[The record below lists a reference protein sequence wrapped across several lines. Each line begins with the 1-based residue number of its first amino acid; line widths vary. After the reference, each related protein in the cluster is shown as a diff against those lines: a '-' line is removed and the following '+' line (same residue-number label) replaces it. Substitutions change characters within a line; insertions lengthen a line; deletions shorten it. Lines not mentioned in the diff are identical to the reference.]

1 MGMKRLLMVGC
12 GDVGMRML
20 PLLRGRYRLFAL
32 TRPGREREDALRA
45 LGVTPLAGDLDDAQ
59 SLCRLAGLP
68 HDVLHFAPPPGVGV
82 RDARTGNLIRALQK
96 ARSIPQRLVYIS
108 TSGVYGDCGGRLVHE
123 HQALRPQTERAAR
136 RADAERQLR
145 DWGRRS
151 GVGVVILRVPGIYAA
166 DRLPLQRLR
175 AGTPAL
181 VASEDPYTNHIHA
194 DDLARAV
201 LAALTRGRGQRSYNA
216 SDDSALRMGEYFD
229 LVADRFGLP
238 RPPRVSRQTAAE
250 HIPEALLSFMRES
263 RRLANTRLRRE
274 LRLLLRYPTVADGL
288 AGAGGE
294 ASPDNSQTARTPLS
308 GRPSAD
314 AAFTYTNAPRG

>member
-1 MGMKRLLMVGC
+1 MKRLLIVGC

-32 TRPGREREDALRA
+32 TRPAREREATLRA

-59 SLCRLAGLP
+59 SLCRLSGLP
-68 HDVLHFAPPPGVGV
+68 HDVLHFAPPPGAGAH
-82 RDARTGNLIRALQK
+82 DGRTGNLIRALQK

-123 HQALRPQTERAAR
+123 HQPLRPQTERAVR

-145 DWGRRS
+145 EWGRRS

-194 DDLARAV
+194 DDLARV
-201 LAALTRGRGQRSYNA
+201 VVAALARGRGQRIYNA

-229 LVADRFGLP
+229 LVADTRRAAPTCAHLAPGCRPSRSPRCCCHSCASPGAWRIHDCDGSCACACAIRPSPKAWPAPGLSGP
-238 RPPRVSRQTAAE
+238 AGS
-250 HIPEALLSFMRES
+250 
-263 RRLANTRLRRE
+263 ANQ
-274 LRLLLRYPTVADGL
+274 
-288 AGAGGE
+288 AGALGCP
-294 ASPDNSQTARTPLS
+294 AIWR
-308 GRPSAD
+308 
-314 AAFTYTNAPRG
+314 RGVYVY

>member
-1 MGMKRLLMVGC
+1 MGMKRLLIVGC

-32 TRPGREREDALRA
+32 TRSGERDSTLRA

-68 HDVLHFAPPPGVGV
+68 HDVLHFAPPPGAGA
-82 RDARTGNLIRALQK
+82 RDGRTGNLIRALQK

-123 HQALRPQTERAAR
+123 HEPLRPQTERALR

-145 DWGRRS
+145 AWGRRS

-181 VASEDPYTNHIHA
+181 AGPEDPYTNHIHA
-194 DDLARAV
+194 DDLARTV
-201 LAALTRGRGQRSYNA
+201 LAALARGRGQRAYNA

-229 LVADRFGLP
+229 LVADSFGLP
-238 RPPRVSRQTAAE
+238 RAPRISRQEAQE
-250 HIPEALLSFMRES
+250 RIPEALLSFMRES
-263 RRLANTRLRRE
+263 RRLANTRLHRE
-274 LRLLLRYPTVADGL
+274 LRLRLRYPTVAQGL
-288 AGAGGE
+288 ACIEKCGPA
-294 ASPDNSQTARTPLS
+294 AA
-308 GRPSAD
+308 AD
-314 AAFTYTNAPRG
+314 AGR